1 MSLKTRGMLSIFAAL
16 AAMGSTG
23 NMRIPR
29 DEKPELSK
37 REKELKEM
45 EETKRIRANQ
55 GLKEFVIDGYAVMAL
70 NEKNALRKVN
80 KLKEA
85 QNG

>member
-1 MSLKTRGMLSIFAAL
+1 MSLKQRGMMAAL
-16 AAMGSTG
+16 FAMASMGS
-23 NMRIPR
+23 NMRMPKE
-29 DEKPELSK
+29 DKPELSK
-37 REKELKEM
+37 RERELKEM

-85 QNG
+85 QKG

>member
-1 MSLKTRGMLSIFAAL
+1 MAAL
-16 AAMGSTG
+16 FAMASMGS
-23 NMRIPR
+23 NMRMPKE
-29 DEKPELSK
+29 DKPELSK
-37 REKELKEM
+37 RERELKEM

-85 QNG
+85 QKG

>member
-1 MSLKTRGMLSIFAAL
+1 MAAL
-16 AAMGSTG
+16 FAMASMGS
-23 NMRIPR
+23 NIRMPKE
-29 DEKPELSK
+29 DKPELSK
-37 REKELKEM
+37 RQRELKEM

-70 NEKNALRKVN
+70 NEKNALKKVN